1 MSRMSELA
9 IERKENNVVEARK
22 KELRRLT
29 LAKLRTVSIDEHNPN
44 MLLAQEILKEKR
56 LQAIDDDAEDRNL
69 RPHTP

>member
-1 MSRMSELA
+1 MSELA